1 MPTGATDLGFDV
13 VAQQPKAEL
22 NYRVFVDTSGT
33 EASLASIH
41 AVQQEGGGA
50 HLVFSTDAA
59 DGPLTQRMLID
70 AQGNIGIGI
79 EKPKARL
86 DVAGDARFERA
97 LAVQGTLTASEIEI
111 SGSASI
117 NGNLSVTGML
127 VAPGASGTFN
137 NLVAK
142 RLELKNPNGEED
154 VKIDR
159 DGTIASPMW
168 RVTSIYVNEQAIP
181 TPFFPDPEQTIC
193 PTKPFSTG
201 GGTLLIFASGSGAA
215 ASGIPGPITIGMDLF
230 VDNGHVGS
238 VLSRVDRMT
247 DSKPFV
253 GSGLVVPNIAPGS
266 HTLSLKTAAATTVGL
281 NDFFN
286 VTILELP
293 F

>member
-13 VAQQPKAEL
+13 VAQQPKTEL

-41 AVQQEGGGA
+41 AKQQEGGGG

-97 LAVQGTLTASEIEI
+97 LAVQGTLTASEMQI
-111 SGSASI
+111 SGSANIS
-117 NGNLSVTGML
+117 GDVSVTG
-127 VAPGASGTFN
+127 GIFD

-142 RLELKNPNGEED
+142 RLELRNPNGQEA
-154 VKIDR
+154 VKIDS
-159 DGTIASPMW
+159 GGAITSPMW
-168 RVTSIYVNEQAIP
+168 RVTPIYVNEQAIP
-181 TPFFPDPEQTIC
+181 TPFFPGPDQTIC
-193 PTKPFSTG
+193 PPKPFSSG

-215 ASGIPGPITIGMDLF
+215 ASGVPGPITIGMDLF
-230 VDNGHVGS
+230 VDNSHVGS
-238 VLSRVDRMT
+238 VLSRVERMT
-247 DSKPFV
+247 ESKPFV
-253 GSGLVVPNIAPGS
+253 GSGLVVPNISIGS

-293 F
+293 FKSF

>member
-1 MPTGATDLGFDV
+1 
-13 VAQQPKAEL
+13 
-22 NYRVFVDTSGT
+22 
-33 EASLASIH
+33 
-41 AVQQEGGGA
+41 
-50 HLVFSTDAA
+50 LVFSTDAA

-70 AQGNIGIGI
+70 AQGNVGVGI

-86 DVAGDARFERA
+86 DVAGDAKFERG
-97 LAVQGTLTASEIEI
+97 LAVQGALTAGDIEI
-111 SGSASI
+111 SGSAKF
-117 NGNLSVTGML
+117 GGLLSVTGTL
-127 VAPGASGTFN
+127 TAPGAGGIFD

-142 RLELKNPNGEED
+142 RLELTNPNGEGA
-154 VKIDR
+154 VKIDS
-159 DGTIASPMW
+159 GGAITSPMW
-168 RVTSIYVNEQAIP
+168 RVTPIYVNEQAIP
-181 TPFFPDPEQTIC
+181 TPFFPGPEQTIC
-193 PTKPFSTG
+193 PTRPFSTG

-230 VDNGHVGS
+230 VDNSHVGS

-247 DSKPFV
+247 EAKPFV
-253 GSGLVVPNIAPGS
+253 GSGLVVPNIGPGA